1 MEEITLL
8 VDPCP
13 KPRMTRSDKWKKR
26 PCVVKYFKFCDELRY
41 QAKLNHYIPGNSLSL
56 RFVIKMPKSWSKAK
70 KREMNGTPHMTRPD
84 LDNLLK
90 AFKDSLLKED
100 SDVHTYVSISKVW
113 GQEGRIEIFK

>member
-26 PCVVKYFKFCDELRY
+26 PCVMKYRAFADELRY
-41 QAKLNHYIPGNSLSL
+41 QAKLNDYEPGTSLSL
-56 RFVIKMPKSWSKAK
+56 RFVIPMPKSWSKTK
-70 KREMNGTPHMTRPD
+70 KKEMLGTPHKQRPD

-90 AFKDSLLKED
+90 AFKDALLKED
-100 SDVHTYVSISKVW
+100 SHVHTYVSISKVW
-113 GQEGRIEIFK
+113 GEMGKIEILK